1 VGRAQADARTLAE
14 AAELERV
21 GRYPEAAARY
31 RSLLQAD
38 PASVPALLGLERAF
52 TPLGRQDSL
61 VPLVRKALAR
71 DSLNPALHALEIR
84 VWSALGQ
91 EDSLTAAARR
101 WIAADPRAPDPYRQ
115 WAFTVAQRGDLVG
128 ARRALTEGVNRLGDP
143 ALAQDLAQLTTL
155 AGEWTDAA
163 RQWVI
168 VVRSNPGVFA
178 GATGSLARAPAVA
191 RDEMLSVLLG
201 ARADSTSRRMAADLL
216 TGWGRADEAWP
227 LLDATL
233 PADPRTA
240 AAVLQR
246 FADRAGNT
254 RSQAGAKARALAL
267 ERLATLVDPAAAARV
282 RLQAAQA
289 YGDAGDLGGAQ
300 RMLEQAGS
308 TDSASGA
315 LAPAMASLI
324 RALAA
329 QGSAEEAEHQFQTW
343 QTRLSGDDR
352 EALRVDLAWAWM
364 GKGDMDRAEAVLAP
378 DSGLAASAVRGWIAL
393 YRGRLAQARQ
403 MFRDA
408 GPYTG
413 SREEATRRMSMLV
426 LIERVSADQLP
437 ELGSALQR
445 LERGDSAGALVDF
458 RRAAD
463 KLSPDGGQPD
473 VLAFAG
479 EQALAQHD
487 YTGAE
492 ALLTAALATDSLGP
506 AAPAAELALARVRE
520 QTGHTDVA
528 IHQLEHLILT
538 HPQSAVVPQARR
550 LMDRLR
556 GVVP

>member
-1 VGRAQADARTLAE
+1 M
-14 AAELERV
+14 
-21 GRYPEAAARY
+21 
-31 RSLLQAD
+31 
-38 PASVPALLGLERAF
+38 
-52 TPLGRQDSL
+52 
-61 VPLVRKALAR
+61 
-71 DSLNPALHALEIR
+71 
-84 VWSALGQ
+84 WSALSDG
-91 EDSLTAAARR
+91 DSLAAAARR
-101 WIAADPRAPDPYRQ
+101 WIAVDPGAPDPYRE
-115 WAFTVAQRGDLVG
+115 WAFTVAQRGDLAG
-128 ARRALTEGVNRLGDP
+128 ARRALAEGVNRLGDP

-163 RQWVI
+163 RQWVV
-168 VVRSNPGVFA
+168 VVRGNPGAFT
-178 GATGSLARAPAVA
+178 GATSSLARAPAVA
-191 RDEMLSVLLG
+191 REGMLGTLLG

-216 TGWGRADEAWP
+216 AAWGRADEAWP

-240 AAVLQR
+240 AALLQR
-246 FADRAGNT
+246 FADRTGNT
-254 RSQAGAKARALAL
+254 RSPAGAKARAMAL
-267 ERLATLVDPAAAARV
+267 ERLATLVDRAAAARV

-300 RMLEQAGS
+300 RMLEQAGTS
-308 TDSASGA
+308 PDSGSGGA
-315 LAPAMASLI
+315 VAPAMTSLI

-378 DSGLAASAVRGWIAL
+378 DSGLAATAVRGWIAL
-393 YRGRLAQARQ
+393 YRGRLAEARQ

-408 GPYTG
+408 GPYAG

-426 LIERVSADQLP
+426 LIERVSADRLP
-437 ELGSALQR
+437 ELGSGLRR
-445 LERGDSAGALVDF
+445 LERGDSAGALVDL

-463 KLSPDGGQPD
+463 QLSPDGGRPD

-479 EQALAQHD
+479 EQALAQRD
-487 YTGAE
+487 YAGAE
-492 ALLTAALATDSLGP
+492 VLLTAALAADSLGP

-520 QTGHTDVA
+520 QTGHTEVA
-528 IHQLEHLILT
+528 IRQLEHLILL

-556 GVVP
+556 GVVPE